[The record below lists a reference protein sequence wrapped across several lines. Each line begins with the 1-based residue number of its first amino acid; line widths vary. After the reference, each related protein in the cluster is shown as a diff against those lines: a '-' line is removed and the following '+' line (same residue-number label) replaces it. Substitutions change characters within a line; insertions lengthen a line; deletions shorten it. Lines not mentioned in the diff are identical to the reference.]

1 MAQRYMQ
8 MPAYTPHRVH
18 LDGWHAPLP
27 RLVRLAIHMLFA
39 ALIFAPSPAD
49 ADQKSD
55 DQLTQD
61 RETTA
66 DRDNSAIDYREYP
79 GFSGAFTGITVR
91 GGVPLERLRGGG
103 GWSIDAGLR
112 HAFPAY
118 VGDLRAAYH
127 LERLGGSAESAAT
140 RHGLSLH
147 AAFHPGFYFLAGS
160 DWPAYVIASLYADI
174 GVETALYTGMGDGNG
189 FGLLPSF
196 SAGVDMPLGDADAAP
211 IPWLHISWRR
221 YLATTN
227 RSPRAAAP
235 YSSIQI
241 GLAWRTN
248 RTLF

>member
-1 MAQRYMQ
+1 MRRFRQLA
-8 MPAYTPHRVH
+8 
-18 LDGWHAPLP
+18 LHA
-27 RLVRLAIHMLFA
+27 LFA
-39 ALIFAPSPAD
+39 AFVFAPSPAD
-49 ADQKSD
+49 ADQQSD
-55 DQLTQD
+55 DPFSQTPEATSD
-61 RETTA
+61 
-66 DRDNSAIDYREYP
+66 DDNTAIDYRDYP
-79 GFSGAFTGITVR
+79 GFSGAFTGITLR

-103 GWSIDAGLR
+103 GWSVDAGLR

-127 LERLGGSAESAAT
+127 LERLGGSADSAAT
-140 RHGLSLH
+140 RHGLSVH

-189 FGLLPSF
+189 VGLLPSF

-227 RSPRAAAP
+227 RSSRAAAP